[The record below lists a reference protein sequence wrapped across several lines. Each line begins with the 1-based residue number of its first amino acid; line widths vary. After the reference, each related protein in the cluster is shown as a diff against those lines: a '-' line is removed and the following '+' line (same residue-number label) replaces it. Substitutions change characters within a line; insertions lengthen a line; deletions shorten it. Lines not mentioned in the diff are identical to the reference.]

1 MLLKTLQLRVCAIS
15 GNVDEATFASPAI
28 TRLCYILIFI
38 FSNSFEVIEVFLSR
52 KINVNENT

>member
-1 MLLKTLQLRVCAIS
+1 MHLKTLQLRVCAIS
-15 GNVDEATFASPAI
+15 GNVDEETFASPTI

-38 FSNSFEVIEVFLSR
+38 FSNSYEVIEVFISR